1 VVASHVQDLLRA
13 HVLSGSSVSP
23 SEYLSELPEASSY
36 IIRTPDTA
44 QFSANERILI
54 TDPLTPAHYD
64 EVGPVSIV
72 IDGVLSS
79 ERRRVFII
87 GSTFPPVHRELSVTQ
102 LSEVIAHSNPSE
114 AMQWLRENGVL
125 M

>member
-1 VVASHVQDLLRA
+1 MVASHVQDLLRA

-23 SEYLSELPEASSY
+23 SEFLSELPEASNYTIS
-36 IIRTPDTA
+36 TPEA
-44 QFSANERILI
+44 AVFNANEWILI
-54 TDPLTPAHYD
+54 TDRLTPAHYD
-64 EVGPVSIV
+64 AVGPVAIV

-102 LSEVIAHSNPSE
+102 LSEVIAHPKPSE